1 MGFFERGSRRWGW
14 GVEGCGGGIGGGT
27 YLLIILNVFKVV
39 LSEGKLIL
47 AGELICRFLRCFK
60 FRKKLSSEPSKEK
73 KQYVLKKASCN
84 QTHYRKS
91 FSYVS

>member
-14 GVEGCGGGIGGGT
+14 GVEGCGSGICGGT

-47 AGELICRFLRCFK
+47 AGELI
-60 FRKKLSSEPSKEK
+60 
-73 KQYVLKKASCN
+73 
-84 QTHYRKS
+84 
-91 FSYVS
+91 

>member
-1 MGFFERGSRRWGW
+1 M
-14 GVEGCGGGIGGGT
+14 EGYGDGICGGT
-27 YLLIILNVFKVV
+27 YLLIIFNVCKVV

-47 AGELICRFLRCFK
+47 AGEFICRFLRCFK

-73 KQYVLKKASCN
+73 KPYVLKKTSCN